1 MATTRAAQAAV
12 QRYEAKAYDKIL
24 VRVPKGRRD
33 EIQAAAEA
41 AGQSVNA
48 YIVEAVDRRMQ
59 GHEHQKPPE
68 DN

>member
-12 QRYEAKAYDKIL
+12 QRYEAKTYDKIL

-59 GHEHQKPPE
+59 GHERPNPPE